1 MLGYKKRVQRLFNF
15 EVGTKLVCVNTFGR
29 ESEMRKDLI
38 PGPKYSQTWN
48 VVYPV
53 IAEMVSSDFEKIEQR
68 KKEIGN
74 EKYVYIRTLADEY
87 TKLKP
92 NVYRNGLPVYAQ
104 ESAIL

>member
-68 KKEIGN
+68 KKGKTRIFSWGDQKEDTVSI
-74 EKYVYIRTLADEY
+74 EQ
-87 TKLKP
+87 P
-92 NVYRNGLPVYAQ
+92 
-104 ESAIL
+104 